1 VRHIPNNNLDGC
13 LTMLGRNQGAA
24 IALAEQLRCLHLATM
39 LATTARPASLAEKRA
54 VLLNSIFNRSS

>member
-1 VRHIPNNNLDGC
+1 
-13 LTMLGRNQGAA
+13 LTMLGRNQGGA

-39 LATTARPASLAEKRA
+39 LATTARPTSPAEKRA